1 MILLAIKDYI
11 RQHQAVSRE
20 ALLNHFDLDDD
31 ALDGLLAPLIQQGHV
46 IETQSQSDSVS
57 EGCSSGTC
65 GDHCQLPDPKRI
77 LWCEKP
83 LKPLPIPVQIN

>member
-11 RQHQAVSRE
+11 RQHQAVSRQ
-20 ALLNHFDLDDD
+20 ALQNHFDLDAE

-46 IETQSQSDSVS
+46 IETQSQADAMT
-57 EGCSSGTC
+57 GQCQSGTC
-65 GDHCQLPDPKRI
+65 GDHCQLPDPKLI

-83 LKPLPIPVQIN
+83 LKPLPIRIQIN